1 MADGAEG
8 RKGAEATPIS
18 RDRLWLVVYDLVGGG
33 LHLLCL
39 VCLLSA
45 VLAAGPLSTVLL
57 VTLGA
62 VLLVALGTI
71 LAAGLLSAVLLVALS
86 TILAAGLLGAV
97 LLVALGTVHLVALSG
112 FLGLSVLAGL
122 LAVLLTGRASL
133 AVTALSTRATAGL
146 RGFLLLRCLGGYTDA
161 KRKGA
166 GTSQNKLLHYR
177 LKVNR

>member
-8 RKGAEATPIS
+8 RKGAEAPPIS

-45 VLAAGPLSTVLL
+45 VLAAGSLSTVLL

-62 VLLVALGTI
+62 VLLVALSTI
-71 LAAGLLSAVLLVALS
+71 LAAGLLS
-86 TILAAGLLGAV
+86 AV

-166 GTSQNKLLHYR
+166 GTSQNKLLHCC

>member
-45 VLAAGPLSTVLL
+45 ALAAGSLSTVLL

-62 VLLVALGTI
+62 VLLVAL
-71 LAAGLLSAVLLVALS
+71 S
-86 TILAAGLLGAV
+86 
-97 LLVALGTVHLVALSG
+97 TVHLVALSG

-166 GTSQNKLLHYR
+166 GTSQNQLLHYC

>member
-33 LHLLCL
+33 LLLLCL

-45 VLAAGPLSTVLL
+45 VLAAG
-57 VTLGA
+57 
-62 VLLVALGTI
+62 
-71 LAAGLLSAVLLVALS
+71 LLSAVLLVALS
-86 TILAAGLLGAV
+86 D
-97 LLVALGTVHLVALSG
+97 
-112 FLGLSVLAGL
+112 FLRLSVLAGL

-166 GTSQNKLLHYR
+166 GTSQNQLLHYC

>member
-8 RKGAEATPIS
+8 KKGAEATPIS

-33 LHLLCL
+33 LLLLCL

-45 VLAAGPLSTVLL
+45 VLAAGSLSSVLL
-57 VTLGA
+57 VTLG
-62 VLLVALGTI
+62 
-71 LAAGLLSAVLLVALS
+71 AVLLVALS

-166 GTSQNKLLHYR
+166 GTSQNKLLHCC

>member
-45 VLAAGPLSTVLL
+45 VLAAGSLSTVLL

-62 VLLVALGTI
+62 VLLVAL
-71 LAAGLLSAVLLVALS
+71 SD
-86 TILAAGLLGAV
+86 
-97 LLVALGTVHLVALSG
+97 
-112 FLGLSVLAGL
+112 FLRLSVLAGL

-166 GTSQNKLLHYR
+166 GTSQNQLLHYC

>member
-45 VLAAGPLSTVLL
+45 VLAAGSLSTVLL
-57 VTLGA
+57 VTLG
-62 VLLVALGTI
+62 
-71 LAAGLLSAVLLVALS
+71 AVLLVALS

-97 LLVALGTVHLVALSG
+97 LL
-112 FLGLSVLAGL
+112 
-122 LAVLLTGRASL
+122 TGRSSL

-146 RGFLLLRCLGGYTDA
+146 RGFLLLRCLGGYTDT

-166 GTSQNKLLHYR
+166 GTSQNQLLHCC

>member
-1 MADGAEG
+1 M
-8 RKGAEATPIS
+8 
-18 RDRLWLVVYDLVGGG
+18 YDLVGGG

-57 VTLGA
+57 V
-62 VLLVALGTI
+62 ALGTI
-71 LAAGLLSAVLLVALS
+71 LAAGLLSAVL
-86 TILAAGLLGAV
+86 
-97 LLVALGTVHLVALSG
+97 LVALSG

-122 LAVLLTGRASL
+122 LAVLLTSRASL

-146 RGFLLLRCLGGYTDA
+146 RGFLLLRCLGGYTDT

-166 GTSQNKLLHYR
+166 GTSQNQLLHYC
-177 LKVNR
+177 LKVSR

>member
-45 VLAAGPLSTVLL
+45 VLAAGSLSTVLL

-62 VLLVALGTI
+62 VL
-71 LAAGLLSAVLLVALS
+71 AAGL
-86 TILAAGLLGAV
+86 
-97 LLVALGTVHLVALSG
+97 LGTVHLVALSG

-146 RGFLLLRCLGGYTDA
+146 RGFLLLRCLGGYTDT

-166 GTSQNKLLHYR
+166 GTSQNQLLHYY
-177 LKVNR
+177 LKVSR

>member
-33 LHLLCL
+33 LLLLCL

-45 VLAAGPLSTVLL
+45 VLAAGSLSTVLL
-57 VTLGA
+57 VT
-62 VLLVALGTI
+62 
-71 LAAGLLSAVLLVALS
+71 
-86 TILAAGLLGAV
+86 
-97 LLVALGTVHLVALSG
+97 LGTVHLVALSG

-166 GTSQNKLLHYR
+166 GTSQNQLLHYC

>member
-45 VLAAGPLSTVLL
+45 VLAAGSLSTVLL
-57 VTLGA
+57 VT
-62 VLLVALGTI
+62 LGTI
-71 LAAGLLSAVLLVALS
+71 LAAGLLSAVLLVAL
-86 TILAAGLLGAV
+86 
-97 LLVALGTVHLVALSG
+97 GTVLFVALSD
-112 FLGLSVLAGL
+112 FLRLSVLAGL

-133 AVTALSTRATAGL
+133 AVTALGTRATAGL

-166 GTSQNKLLHYR
+166 GTSQNQLLHYC

>member
-45 VLAAGPLSTVLL
+45 VLAAGSLSTVLL

-62 VLLVALGTI
+62 VLLVAL
-71 LAAGLLSAVLLVALS
+71 S
-86 TILAAGLLGAV
+86 TVLAAGLLGAV

-166 GTSQNKLLHYR
+166 GTSQNQLLHYC

>member
-45 VLAAGPLSTVLL
+45 VLAAGSLSTVLL
-57 VTLGA
+57 VT
-62 VLLVALGTI
+62 
-71 LAAGLLSAVLLVALS
+71 
-86 TILAAGLLGAV
+86 LGAV

-146 RGFLLLRCLGGYTDA
+146 RGFLLLRCLGGYTDT

-166 GTSQNKLLHYR
+166 GTSQNKLLHCC

>member
-45 VLAAGPLSTVLL
+45 VLAAGSLSTVLL
-57 VTLGA
+57 VTLG
-62 VLLVALGTI
+62 
-71 LAAGLLSAVLLVALS
+71 AVLLVALS

-97 LLVALGTVHLVALSG
+97 LLVALGAVLLVALGSVHLVALSG

-166 GTSQNKLLHYR
+166 GTSQNKLLHCC

>member
-45 VLAAGPLSTVLL
+45 VLAAGSLSTVLL
-57 VTLGA
+57 VTLG
-62 VLLVALGTI
+62 
-71 LAAGLLSAVLLVALS
+71 AVLLVALS

-97 LLVALGTVHLVALSG
+97 LLVALSTVHLVALSG

-166 GTSQNKLLHYR
+166 GTSQNQLLHYC